1 MKLSLFEKDIIVFVC
16 VILYLVLISIYI
28 LYINDDLNC
37 FCCKKKEEEMKLIND
52 NSSNNKDKIIYY
64 NALYNE

>member
-37 FCCKKKEEEMKLIND
+37 SCCKKKEEEMKLLEYK
-52 NSSNNKDKIIYY
+52 NSDYL
-64 NALYNE
+64 LYNN